1 MAGGRRLQAPFG
13 TAGFAAAVWIIC
25 AQVVSAQAPH
35 PTDVSGLAWIAAD
48 SFLVVHDA
56 KVPEELDW
64 PRLSI
69 VRLPDSAGGPIWHAL
84 EPAWPPNA
92 DPSHDLESIAR
103 IPGSNTFILLES
115 GDDGTAYRRMFIGEL
130 ENATLRIRPV
140 DSWPGTQFNVEA
152 AEVIRVGASFYFLF
166 AERAHGERG
175 TWLMWTPLTPSES
188 KIGRW
193 DEIGRI
199 FLPTIDPSGPDARPV
214 SALAVDSSGRIY
226 IASTQDSEVDSGP
239 FRSVVWRI
247 GGIHRTD
254 GDQLR
259 VALSD
264 PPERLA
270 SIDGFK
276 VESLAIR
283 ELEPGR
289 VELFIG
295 MDDEAY
301 GGTIRPLSLH

>member
-130 ENATLRIRPV
+130 EN
-140 DSWPGTQFNVEA
+140 Q
-152 AEVIRVGASFYFLF
+152 ASYS
-166 AERAHGERG
+166 AVQGDTRA
-175 TWLMWTPLTPSES
+175 
-188 KIGRW
+188 
-193 DEIGRI
+193 
-199 FLPTIDPSGPDARPV
+199 
-214 SALAVDSSGRIY
+214 ALALLESGAVR
-226 IASTQDSEVDSGP
+226 AEPLVTHRFALEDTGAALAAA
-239 FRSVVWRI
+239 RSREGIKVVVTA
-247 GGIHRTD
+247 G
-254 GDQLR
+254 
-259 VALSD
+259 
-264 PPERLA
+264 
-270 SIDGFK
+270 
-276 VESLAIR
+276 
-283 ELEPGR
+283 
-289 VELFIG
+289 
-295 MDDEAY
+295 
-301 GGTIRPLSLH
+301 